1 MAWKSSDGA
10 RGRRE
15 FLKQSLTAAAAAAV
29 PGAAGAQGSEVTGP
43 GAEPAVRP
51 SARTER
57 VRVAYPRVF
66 AGPQLSQISFPL
78 GGVGAGSIGLGGRG
92 QLRDWQIFNR
102 PDRGNTPDYA
112 FASIWAKAENG
123 KPIARV
129 LESRIAPPY
138 EGQ

>member
-1 MAWKSSDGA
+1 MASKPSERA

-29 PGAAGAQGSEVTGP
+29 PGAARAQGSEATPP
-43 GAEPAVRP
+43 GAEPTAQT
-51 SARTER
+51 SAKAER

-102 PDRGNTPDYA
+102 PDRG
-112 FASIWAKAENG
+112 
-123 KPIARV
+123 
-129 LESRIAPPY
+129 
-138 EGQ
+138 